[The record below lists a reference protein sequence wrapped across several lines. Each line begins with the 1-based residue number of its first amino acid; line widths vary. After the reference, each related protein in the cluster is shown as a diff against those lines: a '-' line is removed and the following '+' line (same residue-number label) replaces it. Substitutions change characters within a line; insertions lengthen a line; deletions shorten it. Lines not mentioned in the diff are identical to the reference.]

1 MDLNKITP
9 LSRTPPTKE
18 KERLETTKVLDDYY
32 SEKFLKDY
40 FKLSKNKISPINVE
54 ISKISKINERQRMYV
69 I

>member
-54 ISKISKINERQRMYV
+54 ISKISKINER
-69 I
+69 

>member
-32 SEKFLKDY
+32 SEKFFCKKKQCDESLEK
-40 FKLSKNKISPINVE
+40 FSL
-54 ISKISKINERQRMYV
+54 
-69 I
+69 

>member
-54 ISKISKINERQRMYV
+54 ISKISKISKINER
-69 I
+69 

>member
-18 KERLETTKVLDDYY
+18 KEQLETTKVLDDYY

-54 ISKISKINERQRMYV
+54 ISKISKINER
-69 I
+69 

>member
-9 LSRTPPTKE
+9 LSRTLPTKE

-40 FKLSKNKISPINVE
+40 FKLSKNKISPINIE
-54 ISKISKINERQRMYV
+54 ISKISKINER
-69 I
+69 